1 MSTFILTRDALMQT
15 HRVSQTI
22 ASREDKNQIIMFSVE
37 TCIFT
42 KTVNYIVESSTE
54 GMVRFDNLDDAI
66 EMFNSL

>member
-1 MSTFILTRDALMQT
+1 MSALILTRDTLLQT
-15 HRVSQTI
+15 HRVLQTI
-22 ASREDKNQIIMFSVE
+22 ASREDKNQIVMFSIE

-54 GMVRFDNLDDAI
+54 GMARFNDIDEAI

>member
-1 MSTFILTRDALMQT
+1 MSAFILTRDTLLQAK
-15 HRVSQTI
+15 RVLQTI
-22 ASREDKNQIIMFSVE
+22 ASREDKNQIVMFSVE

-54 GMVRFDNLDDAI
+54 GMARFNDIDEAI

>member
-1 MSTFILTRDALMQT
+1 MSAFILTRDTLLQT
-15 HRVSQTI
+15 KRVLQTI
-22 ASREDKNQIIMFSVE
+22 ASREDKKQIVMFSVE

-54 GMVRFDNLDDAI
+54 GAASFDNLDDAI

>member
-1 MSTFILTRDALMQT
+1 MSAFILTRDTLLQA
-15 HRVSQTI
+15 HRVLQTI
-22 ASREDKNQIIMFSVE
+22 ASREDKNQMVMFSIE

-54 GMVRFDNLDDAI
+54 GTARFDSLDDAI

>member
-1 MSTFILTRDALMQT
+1 MSAFILTRDTLMQT

-42 KTVNYIVESSTE
+42 KTVNYIVESSAE

>member
-1 MSTFILTRDALMQT
+1 MSAFILTRDTLLQT
-15 HRVSQTI
+15 HRVLQTI
-22 ASREDKNQIIMFSVE
+22 ASREDKNQIVMFSIE

-54 GMVRFDNLDDAI
+54 GMARFNDIDEAI

>member
-1 MSTFILTRDALMQT
+1 MSAFILTRDTLLQT

-22 ASREDKNQIIMFSVE
+22 ISREDKNQMVMFSIE

-54 GMVRFDNLDDAI
+54 GMARFDNLDEAI

>member
-1 MSTFILTRDALMQT
+1 MSAFILTRDTLLQT
-15 HRVSQTI
+15 HRVLQTI
-22 ASREDKNQIIMFSVE
+22 ASREDKNQVVMFSVE

-54 GMVRFDNLDDAI
+54 GAATFDNLDDAI

>member
-1 MSTFILTRDALMQT
+1 MSAFILTRDTLMQT

-22 ASREDKNQIIMFSVE
+22 ASREDKNHIIMFSVE

-42 KTVNYIVESSTE
+42 KTVNYVVESSTD
-54 GMVRFDNLDDAI
+54 GMVRFDNLDEAI

>member
-1 MSTFILTRDALMQT
+1 MSAFILTRDTLLQT
-15 HRVSQTI
+15 HRVLQTI
-22 ASREDKNQIIMFSVE
+22 ASREDKNQIVMFSVE

-54 GMVRFDNLDDAI
+54 GVVKFDDIDEAI

>member
-1 MSTFILTRDALMQT
+1 MSAFILTRDTLMQT

-22 ASREDKNQIIMFSVE
+22 ISREDKSQMVMFSIE

-54 GMVRFDNLDDAI
+54 GMARFNDIDEAI